1 MKSTNHILDTAL
13 EISDQAAELIRLSS
27 KKIKS
32 FKSKGEIS
40 NLVTQTDIDADKLIS
55 SKIKET
61 FPEHN
66 IVSEELGSNNLH
78 SDYTWYIDP
87 IDGTNNFVHNY
98 PSFAVSIGIFY
109 KDNPFAGV
117 VYDIPNSEKYYALK
131 NQGSYCNDSQI
142 SVSKTKQFKEGLFV
156 TGFIPY
162 DEKYIDKNLKI
173 IKNINLNSH
182 GVRRLGAA
190 SLDMCH
196 VAKGVLE
203 GFWEYNLQ
211 PWDTAAGNII
221 VTEAGGTV
229 SDDKNKNFNFNKC
242 IIASNG
248 KVHDEFVDIIQ
259 KS

>member
-40 NLVTQTDIDADKLIS
+40 NLVTQTDIEADKLIS

-162 DEKYIDKNLKI
+162 DERYIDKNLQI

-229 SDDKNKNFNFNKC
+229 SDDKNKKFNFDKC

-248 KVHDEFVDIIQ
+248 KVHDELVDIIQ

>member
-1 MKSTNHILDTAL
+1 MKSTNHILDIAL
-13 EISDQAAELIRLSS
+13 EISDQAAELVRLSS
-27 KKIKS
+27 QKIKS
-32 FKSKGEIS
+32 FKSKGEVS
-40 NLVTQTDIDADKLIS
+40 NLVTQTDIEVDKLIAG
-55 SKIKET
+55 KIKES

-66 IVSEELGSNNLH
+66 VFSEELGSKNL
-78 SDYTWYIDP
+78 SSEYTWYIDP

-98 PSFAVSIGIFY
+98 PSFAVSIGVYLRSKPIV
-109 KDNPFAGV
+109 GV
-117 VYDIPNSEKYYALK
+117 VYDIPNNEKFFALK
-131 NQGSYCNDSQI
+131 DGGSFSNDSKI
-142 SVSKTKQFKEGLFV
+142 SVSNKDRFSEGLFV

-162 DEKYIDKNLKI
+162 DENYIDKNLQV

-196 VAKGVLE
+196 VAKGIVE

-229 SDDKNKNFNFNKC
+229 TNEKGSQYNFDKC
-242 IIASNG
+242 IVVSNN
-248 KVHDEFVDIIQ
+248 KVHKDFLKIINE
-259 KS
+259 S

>member
-40 NLVTQTDIDADKLIS
+40 NLVTQTDIEADKLIS

-117 VYDIPNSEKYYALK
+117 VYDIPNSEKYFALK

-162 DEKYIDKNLKI
+162 DQKYIDKNLQI

-229 SDDKNKNFNFNKC
+229 SDDKNKNFDFDKC

>member
-1 MKSTNHILDTAL
+1 MKSTNHILDIAL
-13 EISDQAAELIRLSS
+13 EISDQAAELVRLSS
-27 KKIKS
+27 QKIKS
-32 FKSKGEIS
+32 FKSKGEVS
-40 NLVTQTDIDADKLIS
+40 NLVTQTDIEVDKLIGG
-55 SKIKET
+55 KFKES

-66 IVSEELGSNNLH
+66 VVSEELGSKNLN

-98 PSFAVSIGIFY
+98 PSFAVSIGVYLRSKPIV
-109 KDNPFAGV
+109 GV
-117 VYDIPNSEKYYALK
+117 VYDIPNNEKFFALK
-131 NQGSYCNDSQI
+131 DGGSFSDYSKI
-142 SVSKTKQFKEGLFV
+142 SVSNKDRFSEGLYV

-162 DEKYIDKNLKI
+162 DENYIDKNLQV

-196 VAKGVLE
+196 VAKGIVE

-229 SDDKNKNFNFNKC
+229 SNENGSQYNFDKC
-242 IIASNG
+242 IVVSNN
-248 KVHDEFVDIIQ
+248 KVHKDFLKIINE
-259 KS
+259 S

>member
-13 EISDQAAELIRLSS
+13 EISDQAAELIRISS

-40 NLVTQTDIDADKLIS
+40 NLVTQTDIEADKLIS
-55 SKIKET
+55 SKIKES

-131 NQGSYCNDSQI
+131 NQGSYCNHSQI
-142 SVSKTKQFKEGLFV
+142 SVSKTKKFKEGLFV

-162 DEKYIDKNLKI
+162 DEKYIDKNLQI

-229 SDDKNKNFNFNKC
+229 SNDKNKNFNFDKC

>member
-40 NLVTQTDIDADKLIS
+40 NLVTQTDIEADKLIS

-162 DEKYIDKNLKI
+162 DEKYIDKNLQI

-221 VTEAGGTV
+221 VTEAGGIV
-229 SDDKNKNFNFNKC
+229 SNDKNKNFNFDKC

>member
-162 DEKYIDKNLKI
+162 DEKYIDKNLQI

-229 SDDKNKNFNFNKC
+229 SNDKNKNFNFDKC

>member
-40 NLVTQTDIDADKLIS
+40 NLVTQTDIEADKLIS
-55 SKIKET
+55 TKIKET

-109 KDNPFAGV
+109 KNNPFAGV

-162 DEKYIDKNLKI
+162 DEKYIDKNLQI

-229 SDDKNKNFNFNKC
+229 SDDKNKNFNFDKC

>member
-40 NLVTQTDIDADKLIS
+40 NLVTQTDIEADKLIS

-87 IDGTNNFVHNY
+87 IDGTNNLVHNY

-162 DEKYIDKNLKI
+162 DEKYIDKNLQI

-229 SDDKNKNFNFNKC
+229 SDDKNKNFNFDKC

>member
-40 NLVTQTDIDADKLIS
+40 NLVTQTDIEADKLIS
-55 SKIKET
+55 TKIKET

-162 DEKYIDKNLKI
+162 DERYIDKNLQI

-229 SDDKNKNFNFNKC
+229 SDDKNKNFNFDKC

-248 KVHDEFVDIIQ
+248 KVHDEFVYIIQ

>member
-40 NLVTQTDIDADKLIS
+40 NLVTQTDIEADKLIS

-117 VYDIPNSEKYYALK
+117 VYDIPNNEKYYALK

-162 DEKYIDKNLKI
+162 DEKYIDKNLQI

-229 SDDKNKNFNFNKC
+229 SDDKNKNFNFDKC

>member
-40 NLVTQTDIDADKLIS
+40 NLVTQTDIEADKLIS
-55 SKIKET
+55 TKIKET

-162 DEKYIDKNLKI
+162 DERYIDKNLQI

-221 VTEAGGTV
+221 VTEAGGIV
-229 SDDKNKNFNFNKC
+229 SDDKNKNFNFDKC

>member
-1 MKSTNHILDTAL
+1 LKSTNHILDTAL

-162 DEKYIDKNLKI
+162 DEKYIDKNLQI

>member
-162 DEKYIDKNLKI
+162 DEKYIDKNLQI

-221 VTEAGGTV
+221 VTEAGGIV
-229 SDDKNKNFNFNKC
+229 SDDKNKNFNFDKC

>member
-40 NLVTQTDIDADKLIS
+40 NLVTQTDIEADKLIS
-55 SKIKET
+55 TKIKET

-162 DEKYIDKNLKI
+162 DEKYIDKNLQI

-229 SDDKNKNFNFNKC
+229 SNDKNKNFNFDKC

>member
-1 MKSTNHILDTAL
+1 MKSTNHILDIAL

-27 KKIKS
+27 QKIKS
-32 FKSKGEIS
+32 FKSKGEVS
-40 NLVTQTDIDADKLIS
+40 NLVTQTDIEVDKLIAG
-55 SKIKET
+55 KIKES

-66 IVSEELGSNNLH
+66 VVSEELGSKNL
-78 SDYTWYIDP
+78 SSEYTWYIDP

-98 PSFAVSIGIFY
+98 PSFAVSIGVYLRSKPIV
-109 KDNPFAGV
+109 GV
-117 VYDIPNSEKYYALK
+117 VYDIPNNEKFFALK
-131 NQGSYCNDSQI
+131 DGGSFCNDSKI
-142 SVSKTKQFKEGLFV
+142 SVSNKDRFSEGLYV

-162 DEKYIDKNLKI
+162 DENYIDKNLQV

-196 VAKGVLE
+196 VAKGIVE

-221 VTEAGGTV
+221 VTEAGCNV
-229 SDDKNKNFNFNKC
+229 SNENGNQYNFDKC
-242 IIASNG
+242 IVVSNN
-248 KVHDEFVDIIQ
+248 KVHKDFLKIINE
-259 KS
+259 S

>member
-40 NLVTQTDIDADKLIS
+40 NLVTQTDIEADKLIS

-162 DEKYIDKNLKI
+162 DEKYIEKNLQI
-173 IKNINLNSH
+173 IKNVNLNSH

-229 SDDKNKNFNFNKC
+229 SDDKNKNFNFDKC

>member
-40 NLVTQTDIDADKLIS
+40 NLVTQTDIEADKLIS

-117 VYDIPNSEKYYALK
+117 VYDIPNNEKYYALK
-131 NQGSYCNDSQI
+131 NQGSFCNDSQI

-162 DEKYIDKNLKI
+162 DEKYIDKNLQI

-229 SDDKNKNFNFNKC
+229 SDDKNKNFNFDKC

>member
-40 NLVTQTDIDADKLIS
+40 NLVTQTDIEADKLIS

-109 KDNPFAGV
+109 KNNPFAGV

-131 NQGSYCNDSQI
+131 NQGSFCNDSQI
-142 SVSKTKQFKEGLFV
+142 SVSKTKHFEEGLFV

-162 DEKYIDKNLKI
+162 DEKYIDKNLQI

-229 SDDKNKNFNFNKC
+229 SDDKNKNFDFDKC

>member
-1 MKSTNHILDTAL
+1 MKSTNQILDIAL

-27 KKIKS
+27 QKIKS
-32 FKSKGEIS
+32 FKSKGEVS
-40 NLVTQTDIDADKLIS
+40 NLVTQTDIEVDKLIAG
-55 SKIKET
+55 KIKES

-66 IVSEELGSNNLH
+66 IVSEELGSKNL
-78 SDYTWYIDP
+78 SSEYTWYIDP

-98 PSFAVSIGIFY
+98 PSFAVSIGVYLRSKPI
-109 KDNPFAGV
+109 AGV
-117 VYDIPNSEKYYALK
+117 VYDIPNNEKFFALK
-131 NQGSYCNDSQI
+131 DGGAFCNDSQI
-142 SVSKTKQFKEGLFV
+142 SVSNKNRFNEGLYV

-162 DEKYIDKNLKI
+162 DENYIDKNLQV

-196 VAKGVLE
+196 VAKGIVE
-203 GFWEYNLQ
+203 GFWEYNLK

-229 SDDKNKNFNFNKC
+229 SNENGNQYNFDKC
-242 IIASNG
+242 IVVSNN
-248 KVHDEFVDIIQ
+248 KVHKDFLKIINE
-259 KS
+259 S

>member
-40 NLVTQTDIDADKLIS
+40 NLVTQTDIEADKLIS

-131 NQGSYCNDSQI
+131 NQGSFCNDSQI

-162 DEKYIDKNLKI
+162 DEKYIDKNLQI

-229 SDDKNKNFNFNKC
+229 SDDKNKNFNFDKC

>member
-1 MKSTNHILDTAL
+1 LKSTNHILDTAL

-40 NLVTQTDIDADKLIS
+40 NLVTQTDIEADKLIS

-131 NQGSYCNDSQI
+131 NQGSYWNDSQI

-162 DEKYIDKNLKI
+162 DEKYIDKNLQI

-229 SDDKNKNFNFNKC
+229 SDDKNKNFNFDKC

>member
-1 MKSTNHILDTAL
+1 LKSTNHILDTAL

-40 NLVTQTDIDADKLIS
+40 NLVTQTDIEADKLIS
-55 SKIKET
+55 TKIKET

-162 DEKYIDKNLKI
+162 DEKYIDKNLQI

-229 SDDKNKNFNFNKC
+229 SDDKNKNFNFDKC

>member
-13 EISDQAAELIRLSS
+13 EISDQAAELIRISS

-40 NLVTQTDIDADKLIS
+40 NLVTQTDIEADKLIS

-117 VYDIPNSEKYYALK
+117 VYDIPNGEKYYAIK

-142 SVSKTKQFKEGLFV
+142 SVSKTKQLKEGLFV

-162 DEKYIDKNLKI
+162 DEKYIDKNLQI

-229 SDDKNKNFNFNKC
+229 SNDKNKNFNFDKC

>member
-40 NLVTQTDIDADKLIS
+40 NLVTQTDIEADKLIS

-162 DEKYIDKNLKI
+162 DEKYIDKNLQI

-229 SDDKNKNFNFNKC
+229 SDDKNKNFNFDKC

-259 KS
+259 ES

>member
-13 EISDQAAELIRLSS
+13 KISDQAAELIRLSS

-40 NLVTQTDIDADKLIS
+40 NLVTQADIEADKLIS

-66 IVSEELGSNNLH
+66 IISEELGSNNLH

-117 VYDIPNSEKYYALK
+117 VYDVPNNEKYYALK
-131 NQGSYCNDSQI
+131 NHGSYCNDSQI

-162 DEKYIDKNLKI
+162 DEKYIDKNLQI

-229 SDDKNKNFNFNKC
+229 SDDKNKNFNFDKC
-242 IIASNG
+242 IVASNG